1 MSDRIVHFE
10 LTGPDEEPLH
20 GFYGGLLGWRVEPK
34 GPGYAQ
40 VETPSGCPN
49 GAIAAGPGPSLVLGV
64 AVADLDAA
72 VAKAERLGGTVLEPA
87 ADNGWV
93 RKALVA
99 DPAGNRISLI
109 ER

>member
-1 MSDRIVHFE
+1 MSNRIVHFE
-10 LTGPDEEPLH
+10 LAGPDDEPLH
-20 GFYGGLLGWRVEPK
+20 RFYGELLRWRVEPR

-40 VETPSGCPN
+40 VETPSGSPN
-49 GAIAAGPGPSLVLGV
+49 GAIVAGAGPSLTFGV

-72 VAKAERLGGTVLEPA
+72 VAEAERLGGTVVEPA